1 MNINTA
7 RMVVVGNNDNN
18 HVSSSSS
25 SSRAN
30 AAPPAELPIERSK
43 SDAEL
48 VIQRAIEDIQR
59 MIKPYAGD
67 DDEEA
72 TKVVIEINPAMKK
85 HWQSEIEILRE
96 APRDEKKIREILKV
110 KQKEY
115 DKKSMIEQRIGK
127 T

>member
-1 MNINTA
+1 
-7 RMVVVGNNDNN
+7 
-18 HVSSSSS
+18 
-25 SSRAN
+25 
-30 AAPPAELPIERSK
+30 
-43 SDAEL
+43 
-48 VIQRAIEDIQR
+48 

-72 TKVVIEINPAMKK
+72 TKAVIEINPAMKK

>member
-18 HVSSSSS
+18 HVSSSS

-48 VIQRAIEDIQR
+48 VIQRTIEDIQR

-72 TKVVIEINPAMKK
+72 TKAVIEINPAMKK